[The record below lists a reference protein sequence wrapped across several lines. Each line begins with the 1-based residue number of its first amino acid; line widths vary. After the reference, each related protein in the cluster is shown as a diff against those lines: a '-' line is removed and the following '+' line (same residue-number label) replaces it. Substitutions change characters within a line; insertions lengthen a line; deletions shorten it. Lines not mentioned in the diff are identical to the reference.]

1 MIVFFSGMA
10 MAASMIVAIGPQNAL
25 LIRYGLARMP
35 TVFAVAAIF
44 VAVDMALIALGAL
57 GVGSLV
63 AQVPALKL
71 ALAGIAAAFFLYY
84 GLSSLWRGLVGND
97 DGGGGLLQPAGVAGV
112 YGPAIAVSIANPGVL
127 FDTIVLVGGL
137 ASRYAELGERLVF
150 SGGAVAAS
158 FVWFA
163 TLAVSSYAAGR
174 YVTGPTVWRVIDVA
188 LGVLMVGLAAKL
200 TGDVMTLAP
209 SVLR

>member
-25 LIRYGLARMP
+25 LIRYGLARVP

-44 VAVDMALIALGAL
+44 VAVDMGLIALGAL

-63 AQVPALKL
+63 SQVPALKL
-71 ALAGIAAAFFLYY
+71 AFAGAAAAFFLYY
-84 GLSSLWRGLVGND
+84 GLSSLWRGVSGD
-97 DGGGGLLQPAGVAGV
+97 AGGGLLQPAGAAGV

-137 ASRYAELGERLVF
+137 ASRYGALGDRLVF

-163 TLAVSSYAAGR
+163 TLAGTSYVAGR
-174 YVTGPTVWRVIDVA
+174 YLAGPTVWRVLDIGM
-188 LGVLMVGLAAKL
+188 GVLMIGLAAKL
-200 TGDVMTLAP
+200 TGDVMRLA
-209 SVLR
+209 SGVLL

>member
-25 LIRYGLARMP
+25 LIRYGLARVP

-44 VAVDMALIALGAL
+44 VAVDMALITLGAL

-63 AQVPALKL
+63 SQVPALKL
-71 ALAGIAAAFFLYY
+71 AFAGVAAAFFLYY
-84 GLSSLWRGLVGND
+84 GLSSLWRGFVGSD
-97 DGGGGLLQPAGVAGV
+97 GGGLLQPAGVGGV

-137 ASRYAELGERLVF
+137 ASRYADLGDRLVF

-158 FVWFA
+158 FLWFA

-200 TGDVMTLAP
+200 TSDVMTLAP
-209 SVLR
+209 GVFG

>member
-25 LIRYGLARMP
+25 LIRYGLARVP
-35 TVFAVAAIF
+35 TVFAIAAIF
-44 VAVDMALIALGAL
+44 VAVDMALITLGAL

-63 AQVPALKL
+63 AQLPALKL
-71 ALAGIAAAFFLYY
+71 ALAGVAAAFFLYY
-84 GLSSLWRGLVGND
+84 GLSSLWRGFVGN
-97 DGGGGLLQPAGVAGV
+97 DGGGGLLQPAGVGAV

-137 ASRYAELGERLVF
+137 ASRYGDLGERLVF

-158 FVWFA
+158 FLWFA

-200 TGDVMTLAP
+200 TSDVMTLAP
-209 SVLR
+209 GVFG

>member
-25 LIRYGLARMP
+25 LIRYGLARVR
-35 TVFAVAAIF
+35 TVFAIAAIF
-44 VAVDMALIALGAL
+44 VAVDMALITLGAL

-71 ALAGIAAAFFLYY
+71 AFAGVAAAFFLYY
-84 GLSSLWRGLVGND
+84 GLSSLWRGLVGS
-97 DGGGGLLQPAGVAGV
+97 DGGGGLLQPAGLAGV

-137 ASRYAELGERLVF
+137 ASRYADLGERLVF

-158 FVWFA
+158 FLWFA

-188 LGVLMVGLAAKL
+188 LGVLMVALAAKL

>member
-35 TVFAVAAIF
+35 TVFAVAGIF
-44 VAVDMALIALGAL
+44 VAVDCLLITLGAL

-63 AQVPALKL
+63 AQVPLLKL
-71 ALAGIAAAFFLYY
+71 TFAGLAAAFFLYY
-84 GLSSLWRGLVGND
+84 GLASLWRGTLGH
-97 DGGGGLLQPAGVAGV
+97 DGGGLMQPATATGV

-137 ASRYAELGERLVF
+137 ASHYGELGERLVF
-150 SGGAVAAS
+150 SGGAVTAS
-158 FVWFA
+158 FLWFA
-163 TLAVSSYAAGR
+163 TLAVASYTAGR
-174 YVTGPTVWRVIDVA
+174 FVTGTTVWRVLDIG
-188 LGVLMVGLAAKL
+188 LGVLMIALAAKL
-200 TGDVMTLAP
+200 TGDVMNLAGGL
-209 SVLR
+209 VG

>member
-1 MIVFFSGMA
+1 MIIFFSGMA

-25 LIRYGLARMP
+25 LIRYGLARVP
-35 TVFAVAAIF
+35 TVFVVAGIF

-63 AQVPALKL
+63 AQIPALKL
-71 ALAGIAAAFFLYY
+71 ALAGVAAAFFLYY
-84 GLSSLWRGLVGND
+84 GLSSLWRGIG
-97 DGGGGLLQPAGVAGV
+97 GGEGGGLLQPATAAGV

-137 ASRYAELGERLVF
+137 ASRYGELGERLVF

-158 FVWFA
+158 FLWFA
-163 TLAVSSYAAGR
+163 TLAVTSYAAGR
-174 YVTGPTVWRVIDVA
+174 YVTGPTVWRVLDVG
-188 LGVLMVGLAAKL
+188 LGVLMIGLAAKL
-200 TGDVMTLAP
+200 TSDVMTLAD
-209 SVLR
+209 SVLL

>member
-25 LIRYGLARMP
+25 LIRYGLARVP

-44 VAVDMALIALGAL
+44 VAVDMALITLGAL

-63 AQVPALKL
+63 SQVPALKL
-71 ALAGIAAAFFLYY
+71 AFAGVAAAFFLYY
-84 GLSSLWRGLVGND
+84 GLSSLWRGFVGS
-97 DGGGGLLQPAGVAGV
+97 DGGGLFQPAGVAGV
-112 YGPAIAVSIANPGVL
+112 YGPAIAVSVANPGVL

-137 ASRYAELGERLVF
+137 ASRYADLGDRLVF

-158 FVWFA
+158 FLWFA

-174 YVTGPTVWRVIDVA
+174 YVTGPTVWRGIDVA

-200 TGDVMTLAP
+200 TSDVMTLAP
-209 SVLR
+209 GVFG